1 MVCMW
6 TCGDLFKTVYFYLFY
21 SFLSLTQAGR
31 DIFDGLYDTLLGRKK
46 SPPRW
51 ETCVE
56 YLNGGDLNG
65 EWEGGIMPV
74 ATGSMFVKRYV
85 KEEDVDSVE
94 EMATI
99 LR

>member
-1 MVCMW
+1 M
-6 TCGDLFKTVYFYLFY
+6 
-21 SFLSLTQAGR
+21 TQAGR

-56 YLNGGDLNG
+56 YLNGGDFKG
-65 EWEGGIMPV
+65 EWAGGIMPV

-85 KEEDVDSVE
+85 TEEDVDSVV
-94 EMATI
+94 EMANI

>member
-1 MVCMW
+1 M
-6 TCGDLFKTVYFYLFY
+6 LIFKYKTVYFYLFY

-85 KEEDVDSVE
+85 KEEDVDSVV

>member
-1 MVCMW
+1 M
-6 TCGDLFKTVYFYLFY
+6 
-21 SFLSLTQAGR
+21 TQAGR

-56 YLNGGDLNG
+56 YLNGGDLKG
-65 EWEGGIMPV
+65 DWAGGKMPV

-85 KEEDVDSVE
+85 KEEDVDLVVE
-94 EMATI
+94 MTTI

>member
-1 MVCMW
+1 MN
-6 TCGDLFKTVYFYLFY
+6 
-21 SFLSLTQAGR
+21 LTQAGR
-31 DIFDGLYDTLLGRKK
+31 DIIDELYNTLLGRKK

-85 KEEDVDSVE
+85 KEEDVDSVV